1 MKRLYIVLAIL
12 VLCTVLKADIT
23 VRFKGSQEKRILH
36 EIKIGEISYFKV
48 KDFVDILGGSYREEL
63 KDDKLRVSIYKKHL
77 YFMTQSSFVNYR
89 TDYFSF
95 IYDMKLKDGIYYL
108 PVSFFAEVAP
118 HIFKNEIRFDLKRRL
133 LLAQIPDDD
142 AIRTIVIDPGHG
154 GKDPGAVG
162 FSKKSNEK
170 DVTVALAKK
179 LKTLLEKNLNV
190 KVLLTRDKDEYVSLR
205 KRTKFAN
212 EEHADMFISIHLNS
226 AKNKAAT
233 GIEVYYLST
242 AKTDEARAVEQMENS
257 VVYKYEGGEDAV
269 NEYDSLDFLLAD
281 ISMTEQLAESSDL
294 ANKLQTNL
302 VTATKSDD
310 RGVKQAGFYVL
321 KGAYMPAVL
330 IETGFISNK
339 EEEKK
344 LTDKDYQ
351 DKIVNAIFHSIKSF
365 KYQVDNI

>member
-1 MKRLYIVLAIL
+1 MKKIICLATIIICVSIL
-12 VLCTVLKADIT
+12 SADISI
-23 VRFKGSQEKRILH
+23 RFKGSKDKRTLK
-36 EIKIGEISYFKV
+36 ETKFGEISYFKL
-48 KDFVDILGGSYREEL
+48 KEFSDIMGGSYREEL

-77 YFMTQSSFVNYR
+77 YFLTESSFVNYR

-95 IYDMKLKDGIYYL
+95 IYDLKLHDGVYYL

-118 HIFKNEIRFDLKRRL
+118 YIFKKEIRFDMKRRL
-133 LLAQIPDDD
+133 LLAEIPDDD

-162 FSKKSNEK
+162 IS
-170 DVTVALAKK
+170 KK
-179 LKTLLEKNLNV
+179 LKEKDITLYIATKLKELLEKNLDV
-190 KVLLTRDKDEYVSLR
+190 KVLLTRSKDEYVHLR
-205 KRTKFAN
+205 NRTKFAN
-212 EEHADMFISIHLNS
+212 SEKADMFISIHLNS
-226 AKNKAAT
+226 ARNKKAT

-269 NEYDSLDFLLAD
+269 EEYNSLDFLLAD

-302 VTATKSDD
+302 VTATKSED

-330 IETGFISNK
+330 IEAGFISNK
-339 EEEKK
+339 DEEKK
-344 LTDKDYQ
+344 LNKKEHQ
-351 DKIVNAIFHSIKSF
+351 DKIVKAIFHGIKSF